1 MKVVLKKAVLK
12 LGVPGE
18 IIDVKPGYAFNFLI
32 PQGFALFADEQN
44 LKDFEAKKAEF
55 IAEHNKNKSVAE
67 KVKSLIEGQYLLM
80 ERPINDAGNFY
91 SVVNASE
98 VADYLN
104 EQFKQDDF
112 SFAKSQIAISKKIR
126 NYGIYQALI
135 TLYNGVIAK
144 INISIES
151 TLENAKKASNPVV
164 EESTPSAQDSE
175 VK

>member
-18 IIDVKPGYAFNFLI
+18 IVDVKPGYAFNFLI
-32 PQGFALFADEQN
+32 PQGLALFADEQN

-55 IAEHNKNKSVAE
+55 LAEHNKNKSVAE
-67 KVKSLIEGQYLLM
+67 KVKSLIEDQYLLM
-80 ERPINDAGNFY
+80 ERAVNDAGNFY
-91 SVVNASE
+91 SVINASE
-98 VADYLN
+98 VADCLN

-112 SFAKSQIAISKKIR
+112 TFTKGQIAISKKIR

-144 INISIES
+144 VNLSIEAN
-151 TLENAKKASNPVV
+151 LENAKKASQPNL
-164 EESTPSAQDSE
+164 EEPKSANKNNE